1 MNFLNPTILRLSTQA
16 LLGRRRGLVLMLI
29 PGLLIVLAVV
39 VRALTEA
46 GVGYDIVSEVGYTLA
61 LPIVAL
67 LAASAVL
74 GPEIDDGSIVYLI
87 AKPVPRHVVVLS
99 KYVVAWLATVGLGA
113 LPLLLAGLVLD
124 SSDPGRAVAWGVAA
138 LVSGTAYTALF
149 LGSGRADP
157 PRGRGRAAVRAACG
171 RGCSAACCPASGGW
185 RSGRGA
191 CRSGRRSAT
200 PSTSR
205 GRA

>member
-1 MNFLNPTILRLSTQA
+1 MVARA
-16 LLGRRRGLVLMLI
+16 DRGRRRLRRSSARL
-29 PGLLIVLAVV
+29 
-39 VRALTEA
+39 
-46 GVGYDIVSEVGYTLA
+46 GYTLA

-124 SSDPGRAVAWGVAA
+124 FSAPGRAVAWGVAA

-149 LGSGRADP
+149 LGLAALTRHAVVIGLLFVLLVGGAAR
-157 PRGRGRAAVRAACG
+157 RAAVRHPLAGDRAVG
-171 RGCSAACCPASGGW
+171 HARWGP
-185 RSGRGA
+185 
-191 CRSGRRSAT
+191 RSAT
-200 PSTSR
+200 RSTSR
-205 GRA
+205 APASTYALFRGPSR